1 LQLVEL
7 CIIFRLAV
15 QQKQLLGLYFK
26 AAYMAKDKKQR
37 IISAVQELLVE
48 NGYTATTINQI
59 ARKAGISRGLMHYY
73 FKNKED
79 MVIEALRSAI
89 QTSISQGK
97 ELFVTAQDLASLS
110 AGITELIKQ
119 LVLENP
125 GFFRLLFEG
134 WSASLQSSLI
144 KKEIAFLYQQFIDI
158 FKEGLDFLINRQIIS
173 VEIDPEQTALLLT
186 SLFDG
191 LGMLVFNRSEQVK
204 EQLFWD
210 KVEKTIFAI
219 LNL

>member
-1 LQLVEL
+1 
-7 CIIFRLAV
+7 
-15 QQKQLLGLYFK
+15 
-26 AAYMAKDKKQR
+26 MAKDKKQR